1 MCQCYQTKLNTIKRK
16 TTSCNSIVM
25 AFFVLSC
32 TISPKKGKV
41 FHEIVSY
48 VTEQYTHWRISC
60 KPKKEFP
67 VNLQLIDCL
76 NCLINLQNKTKKKQ
90 NTKGMIQKLN
100 FNGSLAKVKTN
111 DTVGFIF
118 NSSAQWWETK
128 KSQLTLLS
136 YAVISFWLAVE
147 RRKDCIWALSVSSF
161 NKKFRNYWNS
171 KPSTTFVNT
180 TSWFIDT

>member
-48 VTEQYTHWRISC
+48 ITEQYTHWRISC

-76 NCLINLQNKTKKKQ
+76 NCLINLQNKTKNKKKQ
-90 NTKGMIQKLN
+90 K
-100 FNGSLAKVKTN
+100 
-111 DTVGFIF
+111 
-118 NSSAQWWETK
+118 E
-128 KSQLTLLS
+128 
-136 YAVISFWLAVE
+136 
-147 RRKDCIWALSVSSF
+147 
-161 NKKFRNYWNS
+161 
-171 KPSTTFVNT
+171 
-180 TSWFIDT
+180 